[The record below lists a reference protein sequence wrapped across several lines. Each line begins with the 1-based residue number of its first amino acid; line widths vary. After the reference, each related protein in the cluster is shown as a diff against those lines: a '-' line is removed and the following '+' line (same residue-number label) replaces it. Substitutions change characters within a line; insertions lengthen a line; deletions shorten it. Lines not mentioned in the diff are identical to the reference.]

1 RRTAPWS
8 PAPRQQRS
16 RPVRSTT
23 AAQAQ
28 PGSGKN
34 PSLRSSRPDPA
45 TAATTARPPNPP
57 RPRSRFASARAIDQR
72 GGAKARQDVDQHYF
86 TSKRFDDL
94 VADHLLAPIVATL
107 HQHARPDRGD
117 QPDRRVFREDHD
129 EIDRFE
135 CGEHFARARSFWTG
149 RPSPFSRMT
158 EASLLRPTIR
168 RSQAARAAV
177 RSLTWPGC
185 RISKQP
191 LVKPILSHSLRKSE
205 RRSSSSPSETI
216 FSSAARN
223 ACGRIFRRNSAE
235 VTLAVP
241 FLPTATAAAAFA
253 IRRAVSQP
261 APAASTAAS
270 TAATVSPAPETS
282 RTFTGCAG
290 T

>member
-1 RRTAPWS
+1 RRTASWS

-135 CGEHFARARSFWTG
+135 CGENFRSRPLVLDWTTLAFQPHARSVAV
-149 RPSPFSRMT
+149 
-158 EASLLRPTIR
+158 EANDQAIAGGTCRGQNLDVAGMQDIETAVGETDPQAFLTPIR
-168 RSQAARAAV
+168 KARIE
-177 RSLTWPGC
+177 L
-185 RISKQP
+185 
-191 LVKPILSHSLRKSE
+191 
-205 RRSSSSPSETI
+205 
-216 FSSAARN
+216 
-223 ACGRIFRRNSAE
+223 
-235 VTLAVP
+235 
-241 FLPTATAAAAFA
+241 A
-253 IRRAVSQP
+253 IRDDFFLRREERMRQDFPPS
-261 APAASTAAS
+261 
-270 TAATVSPAPETS
+270 
-282 RTFTGCAG
+282 F
-290 T
+290 